1 MVDQSQINDLIIILR
16 DLVKDFDKIIDQ
28 AKLIKG
34 KVLGGDFS
42 PTIHLA
48 NKVSVLVKKYKDARK
63 MLDTINLSD
72 VDGLSEKYIHTYR
85 LYLETVSI
93 PYIRDL
99 VIEIKEIIDSKS
111 GGRGKYSEVLKD
123 LLSEINGIV

>member
-28 AKLIKG
+28 AKLVKG

-48 NKVSVLVKKYKDARK
+48 RRILLLVKKYKDVRR
-63 MLDTINLSD
+63 MLDTINLSS

-85 LYLETVSI
+85 LYLEAVSI

-99 VIEIKEIIDSKS
+99 VIEIMEIVDNKS
-111 GGRGKYSEVLKD
+111 GGRGKYSEMLKD
-123 LLSEINGIV
+123 LLSEINGII